1 MVFDI
6 FIQYLPRPVAVYYTK
21 LKSLTSKIKRTARS
35 FGSVQKSLHHNI
47 VPTFAKLKHHFVN
60 RNDKL
65 RTEQAILKSLLEE
78 HKKHLQTLCL
88 GLDVIP
94 NKIK

>member
-47 VPTFAKLKHHFVN
+47 VPAFAKLKHQFVD

-78 HKKHLQTLCL
+78 QKSICKLY
-88 GLDVIP
+88 V
-94 NKIK
+94 